1 MRFLLDANVLIA
13 IGFPSHA
20 AHRKC
25 HEWLRGE
32 PSRLWATCPPTQ
44 AAALRHVTRL
54 LGGTHK
60 SFHIALAGLE
70 EDCRNP
76 NHEYW
81 PVDVDLRELADAMR
95 ARILGPN
102 QITNLQLLVLAHK
115 HHGKL
120 ATLDNSILEL
130 ARGTRYANSLHLI

>member
-1 MRFLLDANVLIA
+1 
-13 IGFPSHA
+13 
-20 AHRKC
+20 
-25 HEWLRGE
+25 
-32 PSRLWATCPPTQ
+32 
-44 AAALRHVTRL
+44 
-54 LGGTHK
+54 
-60 SFHIALAGLE
+60 
-70 EDCRNP
+70 
-76 NHEYW
+76 
-81 PVDVDLRELADAMR
+81 MR